1 MARNIRV
8 IPLNK
13 PGVIPATTANGRNFS
28 RLSAYL
34 DVADGDAA
42 ILGASGWTTVGL
54 VGTTAN
60 RPAQSRHVRAVWPG
74 PQVHRHHHW
83 CCDPVGRCR
92 LAQRPD
98 RRGCLRG

>member
-28 RLSAYL
+28 PLSAYL

-60 RPAQSRHVRAVWPG
+60 RPAQSDADMSAQFGPGLKYIDTTIGAVIQWDG
-74 PQVHRHHHW
+74 AAWRNVLTGAA
-83 CCDPVGRCR
+83 V
-92 LAQRPD
+92 
-98 RRGCLRG
+98 